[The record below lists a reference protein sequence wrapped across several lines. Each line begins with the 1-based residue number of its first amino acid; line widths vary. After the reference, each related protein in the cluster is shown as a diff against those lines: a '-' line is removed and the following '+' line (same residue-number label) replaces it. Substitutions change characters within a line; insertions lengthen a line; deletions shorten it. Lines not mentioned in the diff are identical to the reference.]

1 MAGWRQP
8 RAVEIDRKMRE
19 DFARRL
25 KEGYGITSDTTD
37 PILAVLFRTFAVQIE
52 DIYKEAG
59 DAIPAAVLDEMIAAL
74 GMPERRSRPAQFVVK
89 LSLPSGEQLFESGTE
104 LIAEASQGHRLVF
117 ALDADI
123 QVSTARLV
131 FAGSYQGG
139 QLRLLSGVEL
149 PEEFEKAKPSLEPAP
164 AALGPMP
171 ALFLAIDLP
180 DDGYLDR
187 HGLYFELA
195 PQSHVLSEALKR
207 EFWCFLD
214 HAGAVTA
221 EGLLRPRPGRCGIRQ
236 LCWLSDKQSD
246 SADAMA
252 EGFYSGRSFILPT
265 FPPERRFRSPIP
277 QKMDEAIHRIFG
289 KATDSLFSRKRA
301 WLKIGL
307 PGCHS
312 LSEEIIRTALHC
324 VTASNLEVLNQTL
337 YFNLTGTSVPVS
349 SEGGT
354 MKHLV
359 VPISVIGESGTT
371 YLMEAQPS
379 ADPSAG
385 RFRFRNGR
393 IEIKPAQLPHGSTDG
408 FATVRLLV
416 SDGALA
422 NSVAAGS
429 IKTFASRGAAPGIT
443 VTNLTA
449 AAGGTDGESAKHAR
463 ERFAELL
470 LCRDRVVTQSDL
482 ERVVKAFEP
491 KISQVR
497 IRPTLE
503 HTRQGL
509 RRIHRITVV
518 VPKDLLLDVHEQSRV
533 LQQEIQNHLQE
544 RVLIDL
550 DVRVAVEWS

>member
-8 RAVEIDRKMRE
+8 RAVEIDRKMRD

-37 PILAVLFRTFAVQIE
+37 PVLAVLFRTFAVQIE
-52 DIYKEAG
+52 EIYKEAG
-59 DAIPAAVLDEMIAAL
+59 DTIPAAVLDELIAGL

-89 LSLPSGEQLFESGTE
+89 FSLPSGEKLFESGTE
-104 LIAEASQGHRLVF
+104 LIAETSQGHRLIF

-123 QVSTARLV
+123 QVSTARMV

-139 QLRLLSGVEL
+139 QLRLLPGVEL

-171 ALFLAIDLP
+171 AVFLAIDLP

-207 EFWCFLD
+207 EAWCVLD
-214 HAGAVTA
+214 DAGAATSG
-221 EGLLRPRPGRCGIRQ
+221 GLLRSRPGRCGIRE
-236 LCWLSDKQSD
+236 LCWLSEKQNDYSD
-246 SADAMA
+246 SMA

-265 FPPERRFRSPIP
+265 FPPDRRFRSSIP

-289 KATDSLFSRKRA
+289 KATDSLFTRKRA

-307 PGCHS
+307 PGCHN
-312 LSEEIIRTALHC
+312 LSEEIIRAALHC

-337 YFNLTGTSVPVS
+337 YFTLTGTSVPVS

-354 MKHLV
+354 TKHLV

-379 ADPSAG
+379 ADETVG

-393 IEIKPAQLPHGSTDG
+393 IDIKPSQSQQGSPDG
-408 FATVRLLV
+408 FATVRLVV
-416 SDGALA
+416 SDGSLA
-422 NSVAAGS
+422 NYVAAGS
-429 IKTFASRGAAPGIT
+429 IKTFVSRGAAPGIT

-449 AAGGTDGESAKHAR
+449 AAGGTDGEPSKHTR

-470 LCRDRVVTQSDL
+470 LCRDRVVTQTDL
-482 ERVVKAFEP
+482 ESVVKAFEP

-503 HTRQGL
+503 QTRHGL
-509 RRIHRITVV
+509 KRIHRITVV
-518 VPKDLLLDVHEQSRV
+518 LPKDLLLDAHEQSRV
-533 LQQEIQNHLQE
+533 LQQELERHLQE

>member
-19 DFARRL
+19 DFGRRL
-25 KEGYGITSDTTD
+25 KEGYGITSETTD
-37 PILAVLFRTFAVQIE
+37 PLLAVLFRTFAVQIE

-59 DAIPAAVLDEMIAAL
+59 DTIPAAVLDEMLAAL
-74 GMPERRSRPAQFVVK
+74 GIPERRSRPAQFVVK
-89 LSLPSGEQLFESGTE
+89 FSLPSGEQLFESGTE
-104 LIAEASQGHRLVF
+104 LIAETSQGNRLLF

-164 AALGPMP
+164 AGLGPMP
-171 ALFLAIDLP
+171 AVFLAIDLP

-207 EFWCFLD
+207 EFWCVLD
-214 HAGAVTA
+214 DVGAVTS
-221 EGLLRPRPGRCGIRQ
+221 EGLLRPRSGRCGIRE

-246 SADAMA
+246 ADHSMP

-265 FPPERRFRSPIP
+265 FPPDRRFRSAIP

-289 KATDSLFSRKRA
+289 KATDALFFKKRA

-307 PGCHS
+307 PGCHG
-312 LSEEIIRTALHC
+312 LSEEVIRTALHC

-337 YFNLTGTSVPVS
+337 YFKLTGTSVPVS

-354 MKHLV
+354 TKHLV

-379 ADPSAG
+379 ADASIG
-385 RFRFRNGR
+385 RFRFRNRR
-393 IEIKPAQLPHGSTDG
+393 IEIKPTQLPHGSADG
-408 FATVRLLV
+408 LASVRLLV
-416 SDGALA
+416 SDGSLA
-422 NSVAAGS
+422 NSVGAGS
-429 IKTFASRGAAPGIT
+429 IKTFVSRGAAPGIPG
-443 VTNLTA
+443 TNLTA
-449 AAGGTDGESAKHAR
+449 
-463 ERFAELL
+463 
-470 LCRDRVVTQSDL
+470 
-482 ERVVKAFEP
+482 
-491 KISQVR
+491 
-497 IRPTLE
+497 
-503 HTRQGL
+503 
-509 RRIHRITVV
+509 
-518 VPKDLLLDVHEQSRV
+518 
-533 LQQEIQNHLQE
+533 
-544 RVLIDL
+544 
-550 DVRVAVEWS
+550 

>member
-8 RAVEIDRKMRE
+8 RAVEVDRKMRE

-37 PILAVLFRTFAVQIE
+37 PVLAVLFRTFAVQIE

-59 DAIPAAVLDEMIAAL
+59 DTIPAAVLDELIAAL

-89 LSLPSGEQLFESGTE
+89 FSLPSGEQLFESGTE
-104 LIAEASQGHRLVF
+104 LIAETSQGHRLIF

-171 ALFLAIDLP
+171 AVFLAIDLP
-180 DDGYLDR
+180 DDGYIDR

-195 PQSHVLSEALKR
+195 PESHVLSEALKR
-207 EFWCFLD
+207 ESWCVLD
-214 HAGAVTA
+214 DAGAVTS
-221 EGLLRPRPGRCGIRQ
+221 EGLLRPRSGRCGIRD

-246 SADAMA
+246 SGDSMA

-265 FPPERRFRSPIP
+265 FPPARRFRSAIP

-289 KATDSLFSRKRA
+289 KATDFLFTRKRA

-312 LSEEIIRTALHC
+312 LSEEIVRTGLHC

-337 YFNLTGTSVPVS
+337 YFTLTGTSVPVS

-354 MKHLV
+354 TKHLV

-379 ADPSAG
+379 ADASVG
-385 RFRFRNGR
+385 RFRFRKGR
-393 IEIKPAQLPHGSTDG
+393 IEIKPAQLPQGSADG

-416 SDGALA
+416 SDGSLA

-429 IKTFASRGAAPGIT
+429 IKTFVSRGAGPGIT

-449 AAGGTDGESAKHAR
+449 AAGGTDGESSKHAR

-482 ERVVKAFEP
+482 ESIVKAFEP
-491 KISQVR
+491 KISEVR
-497 IRPTLE
+497 IRPALE
-503 HTRQGL
+503 RTRQGL

-518 VPKDLLLDVHEQSRV
+518 VPKDQLLEVHEQSRV
-533 LQQEIQNHLQE
+533 LQQELERHLQE